1 MGELVM
7 PPTYRIL
14 HLTDFHFD
22 PKKIEDQKIIVSEL
36 KNDLA
41 RIGSE
46 KSVDLIIF
54 SGDLVNKGSDS
65 ESFEGAKVVLL
76 DSIKASLSLFF
87 LSKLPSGSAMMMGLF
102 KRMNCSPDW
111 LCFSRSVAF
120 KKVRDR
126 CCRISLE
133 LGFLSGDRTKYN
145 FDIGRFNRF
154 F

>member
-1 MGELVM
+1 M

-76 DSIKASLSLFF
+76 DSIKASLSLTDDDI
-87 LSKLPSGSAMMMGLF
+87 LICPGNHDVDQAAIEKHPYIEPGLKSQLCSTDIRPLPSHFTHGG
-102 KRMNCSPDW
+102 
-111 LCFSRSVAF
+111 
-120 KKVRDR
+120 
-126 CCRISLE
+126 
-133 LGFLSGDRTKYN
+133 G
-145 FDIGRFNRF
+145 
-154 F
+154 

>member
-46 KSVDLIIF
+46 KSVDLRVCPERSRGIAEF
-54 SGDLVNKGSDS
+54 S
-65 ESFEGAKVVLL
+65 EH
-76 DSIKASLSLFF
+76 
-87 LSKLPSGSAMMMGLF
+87 
-102 KRMNCSPDW
+102 
-111 LCFSRSVAF
+111 
-120 KKVRDR
+120 
-126 CCRISLE
+126 
-133 LGFLSGDRTKYN
+133 
-145 FDIGRFNRF
+145 
-154 F
+154 